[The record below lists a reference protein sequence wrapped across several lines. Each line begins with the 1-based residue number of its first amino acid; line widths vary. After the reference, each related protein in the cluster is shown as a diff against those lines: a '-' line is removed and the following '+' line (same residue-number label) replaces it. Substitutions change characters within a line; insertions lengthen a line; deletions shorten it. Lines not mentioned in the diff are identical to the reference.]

1 MNARR
6 GLAAHDRGGIAMFNE
21 AGVRRARALRGAL
34 SLAAALLAVP
44 LLFAAS
50 SLASAQAPVP
60 SLAVADLV
68 GPQALLALRGKT
80 VLVAGATGR
89 NGRVV
94 LRQLAQLGVRARG
107 MTRDVADARRQIGAH
122 YDWVEA
128 DVTRPQTLAA
138 AVEGVDLVISAVA
151 TSMPVGGNRPE
162 RVDYEGTVNL
172 ARAAK
177 AAGVT
182 RFVIITS
189 SSSGQKK
196 HFLNYIGGNVLI
208 WKKRAEEALMSSG
221 LEYVI
226 VGPAAIDDSPGGTRP
241 IRIFPRDKYQRG
253 MVINRDDLATTVI
266 AAAALPAAANRVF
279 SVANGTGAAVTD
291 WSRTLGVMPRQ

>member
-1 MNARR
+1 MTAH
-6 GLAAHDRGGIAMFNE
+6 GLQQATAVFAAIAT
-21 AGVRRARALRGAL
+21 GAL
-34 SLAAALLAVP
+34 MTMAPAAPALAGPLAP
-44 LLFAAS
+44 AE
-50 SLASAQAPVP
+50 
-60 SLAVADLV
+60 LV
-68 GPQALLALRGKT
+68 GAEALGLLRTKT
-80 VLVAGATGR
+80 VLVAGASGR

-94 LRQLAQLGVRARG
+94 LRQLAQLGVPARG
-107 MTRDVADARRQIGAH
+107 MTRDAAAARAEVGAQF
-122 YDWVEA
+122 DWVEA
-128 DVTRPQTLAA
+128 DVTKPGTLAA
-138 AVEGVDLVISAVA
+138 AFQGVDLVISAVA

-208 WKKRAEEALMSSG
+208 WKKRAEEALIASG

-253 MVINRDDLATTVI
+253 MMINRDDLATTVI
-266 AAAALPAAANRVF
+266 AAAALPAAANRAF
-279 SVANGTGAAVTD
+279 SVANGTGPAVAD
-291 WSRTLGVMPRQ
+291 WGRNLRALPAQ

>member
-1 MNARR
+1 MTAHRLQHSTAVFA
-6 GLAAHDRGGIAMFNE
+6 GIAAGALMTIAPAAPALAA
-21 AGVRRARALRGAL
+21 
-34 SLAAALLAVP
+34 P
-44 LLFAAS
+44 LGPAE
-50 SLASAQAPVP
+50 
-60 SLAVADLV
+60 LV
-68 GPQALLALRGKT
+68 GAEALGLLRAKT
-80 VLVAGATGR
+80 VLVAGASGR

-94 LRQLAQLGVRARG
+94 LRQLAQLGVPARG
-107 MTRDVADARRQIGAH
+107 MTRDAAAARAEIGAQF
-122 YDWVEA
+122 DWVEA
-128 DVTRPQTLAA
+128 DVTKPETLSGAFQ
-138 AVEGVDLVISAVA
+138 GVDVVISAVA

-226 VGPAAIDDSPGGTRP
+226 VGPAGIDDSPGGTRP
-241 IRIFPRDKYQRG
+241 IRMFPRDKYQRG
-253 MVINRDDLATTVI
+253 MMINRDDLATTVI
-266 AAAALPAAANRVF
+266 AAAALPAAANRTF
-279 SVANGTGAAVTD
+279 SVANGTGPAIEN
-291 WSRTLGVMPRQ
+291 WSRTFAGLPRE

>member
-1 MNARR
+1 MTENGLQRATTVYAA
-6 GLAAHDRGGIAMFNE
+6 LAA
-21 AGVRRARALRGAL
+21 GAF
-34 SLAAALLAVP
+34 LASILASPAKAAPLDPAAL
-44 LLFAAS
+44 
-50 SLASAQAPVP
+50 
-60 SLAVADLV
+60 V
-68 GPQALLALRGKT
+68 GAEALEVLQTKR
-80 VLVAGATGR
+80 VLVAGASGR

-94 LRQLAQLGVRARG
+94 LRQLAELGVGVRG
-107 MTRDVADARRQIGAH
+107 MTRDAAAARAEIGPQFE
-122 YDWVEA
+122 WVEA
-128 DVTRPQTLAA
+128 DVTKPETLTAA
-138 AVEGVDLVISAVA
+138 FEGIDIVISAVA
-151 TSMPVGGNRPE
+151 TAMPIGNNRPE

-208 WKKRAEEALMSSG
+208 WKKRAEEALMGSG

-241 IRIFPRDKYQRG
+241 IRMFPRDMYQRG
-253 MVINRDDLATTVI
+253 MVINREDLATTVI
-266 AAAALPAAANRVF
+266 AAAALPAAANRTF
-279 SVANGTGAAVTD
+279 SVANGTGPAIAD
-291 WSRTLGVMPRQ
+291 WHRAFARLPRE